1 MPTFIPIVMEV
12 SKRGELPQDVL
23 NDHKQLRPE
32 KLPPTVSELLSPG
45 PFSSNTKL
53 NTFFCSTKRFDNV
66 TLNRILTL
74 WLFQNSLP
82 WSYVEDKALHLAFH
96 YAQPS
101 SHIFM
106 RKWQAQSA
114 QSLYLDLQKS
124 MISRL
129 QDNKSQFTLI
139 HNVWTTKGNRYGFIG
154 ASVTYINNNWENAP
168 QTSGRLSFADIVESR
183 DGAYTMLLPQAGI
196 ETIPK
201 EDEYENTAGEASTDN
216 CDHEDRDSQEG
227 DGDLEDQDV
236 DDEIED
242 NNPFL
247 KRPTNFQKS
256 NDLNELTTSLDFVI
270 QKITGSAPWRQKFK
284 AIALGKG
291 LKLLDLIAGYGI
303 QWNIKYESRRRA
315 YEARETSRQERKIPA
330 E

>member
-129 QDNKSQFTLI
+129 QNPETAHIRCFCHKLALVVDAGLKELGIKAPHRPKVRESMLGHFPLTNTL
-139 HNVWTTKGNRYGFIG
+139 
-154 ASVTYINNNWENAP
+154 
-168 QTSGRLSFADIVESR
+168 
-183 DGAYTMLLPQAGI
+183 

-315 YEARETSRQERKIPA
+315 YEAREERKIPA